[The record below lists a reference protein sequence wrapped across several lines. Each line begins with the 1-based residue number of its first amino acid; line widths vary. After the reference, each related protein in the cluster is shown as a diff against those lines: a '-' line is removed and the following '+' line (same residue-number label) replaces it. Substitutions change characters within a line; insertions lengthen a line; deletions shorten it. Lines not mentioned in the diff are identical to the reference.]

1 MTTTVRSSSEKLR
14 LMAVVARLYYV
25 HRLRQRDIADRLG
38 VSQAR
43 VSRVLQ
49 QAVEHG
55 FVRTDVSVPAGLLPE
70 LEEEM
75 ERRFGVQEVH
85 VVQVPPG
92 TTALAPVLGRAAA
105 GYLVEAGITGRT
117 IGFTSWST
125 TLQALASE
133 LSDLPRS
140 GTTHV
145 VEMLGDLGSP
155 ALQHAAARSTQRLAN
170 ALGAEPVFL
179 RTPGVAATPEL
190 RARALS
196 DPYVRRA
203 VDLLDDLDVAFV
215 GVGPV
220 AVHSVLT
227 PEDNYFSDAQL
238 VRARVA
244 GAVGQ
249 LDQRLI
255 DANGRAVM
263 TDLDDLVV
271 GATLDQVRR
280 AGRRVVVA
288 GGASKVDA
296 IAAALAGG
304 WVDVLVVDLA
314 TAQALGTRTTG
325 PLPAMASA
333 V

>member
-1 MTTTVRSSSEKLR
+1 
-14 LMAVVARLYYV
+14 MAVVARLYYV
-25 HRLRQRDIADRLG
+25 HRLRQRDIAERLG
-38 VSQAR
+38 LSQAR

-55 FVRTDVSVPAGLLPE
+55 FVRTDVAVPVGLLPE

-75 ERRFGVQEVH
+75 ERRYGLQEVH
-85 VVQVPPG
+85 VVEVPPG
-92 TTALAPVLGRAAA
+92 TTDLAPVLGRAAA
-105 GYLVEAGITGRT
+105 GYLVEAGISGRT
-117 IGFTSWST
+117 VGFTSWST
-125 TLQALASE
+125 TLQAMASA
-133 LSDLPRS
+133 LPDLPRS
-140 GTTHV
+140 GTSHV

-155 ALQHAAARSTQRLAN
+155 ALQHAAARSTQRLARV
-170 ALGAEPVFL
+170 LGAEPVFL
-179 RTPGVAATPEL
+179 RTPGVAATPDL
-190 RARALS
+190 RRRALE

-203 VDLLDDLDVAFV
+203 VELLDDLDVAFV

-220 AVHSVLT
+220 AVHSMLT
-227 PEDNYFSDAQL
+227 PDDNYFSDAQL

-249 LDQRLI
+249 LDQRLL
-255 DANGRAVM
+255 DAAGEPVV
-263 TDLDDLVV
+263 TELDDLVV

-288 GGASKVDA
+288 GGASKLEA

-304 WVDVLVVDLA
+304 WVDVLVVDLG
-314 TAQALGTRTTG
+314 TAQALATRTTD
-325 PLPAMASA
+325 PLPTVAPA